1 MAKRFHSLLTK
12 TLSVMLAA
20 LLVAMTMLEIVQV
33 IMRYFAGSG
42 FVWTGD
48 VTVILMQSLAWIG
61 APALWLMRGHIA
73 VELISG
79 SGKGRASA
87 LALVVDAGIV
97 AGGAALL
104 YYGQDAL
111 AAFANIDIPSL
122 GTTGDIKYYP
132 MMAGALLLVI
142 AGLLNLATGSRYT
155 SASDQT
161 S

>member
-12 TLSVMLAA
+12 ALSIVLAA
-20 LLVAMTMLEIVQV
+20 LLLAMTLLEIVQV

-73 VELISG
+73 VELVSG
-79 SGKGRASA
+79 SGKPSL
-87 LALVVDAGIV
+87 LAPVIDTGIV
-97 AGGAALL
+97 IGGLALL

-122 GTTGDIKYYP
+122 GMTGDIKYYP
-132 MMAGALLLVI
+132 MMAGAFLIVV
-142 AGLLNLATGSRYT
+142 AGLLNLVTGSDT
-155 SASDQT
+155 SPAPDQL